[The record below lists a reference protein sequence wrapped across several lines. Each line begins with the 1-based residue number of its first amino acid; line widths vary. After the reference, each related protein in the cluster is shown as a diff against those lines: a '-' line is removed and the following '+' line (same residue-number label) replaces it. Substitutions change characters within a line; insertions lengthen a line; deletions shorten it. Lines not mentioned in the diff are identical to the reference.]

1 MPRRPSTD
9 RDFPVNALR
18 VVEQANMA
26 DMRCMAN
33 FLWIG
38 FLACALLICFG
49 LGVTFLYFLITIHL
63 PSDPIWPFLLA
74 ITWLLSVAGM
84 AFRSIRKRIQARP
97 IISN

>member
-49 LGVTFLYFLITIHL
+49 LGVTFLY
-63 PSDPIWPFLLA
+63 
-74 ITWLLSVAGM
+74 
-84 AFRSIRKRIQARP
+84 
-97 IISN
+97 